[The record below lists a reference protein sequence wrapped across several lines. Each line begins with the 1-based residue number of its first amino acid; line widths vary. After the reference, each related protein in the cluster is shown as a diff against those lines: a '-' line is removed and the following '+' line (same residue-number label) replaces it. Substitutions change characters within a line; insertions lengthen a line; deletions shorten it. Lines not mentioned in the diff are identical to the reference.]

1 MMKMKEDNLNVF
13 NNSPK
18 VFNNSPKVFNN
29 SPKVFNNNISLNFDN
44 NLKKNN

>member
-1 MMKMKEDNLNVF
+1 MMKMKEDNLN
-13 NNSPK
+13 